1 MKTFLVTY
9 NSEGNM
15 FSGKLAINAEKVSD
29 AQTMFLDWLQEQPTY
44 QHLWRL
50 EFSFEEIKGVLG

>member
-9 NSEGNM
+9 NSEGNG
-15 FSGKLAINAEKVSD
+15 FSGKLTMNAEKVSD

-44 QHLWRL
+44 QHLWWL